1 MRILIVHNIL
11 NDSVSVSGVLKH
23 YAFMANAW
31 IEAGHQTDFVVAKAG
46 FTQLRQLSPE
56 AGLISSDN
64 LFDATKNMSKTWQ
77 NMPAFLWRMWN
88 AHWLRLREKY
98 DVVYASGPFI
108 FEVYAAR
115 VLAGRLRVK
124 WVAKV
129 QHVLHSQP
137 KRDGIFNRMF
147 LQSERIS
154 ARWMNRRAAVIMCLS
169 KVVQDDYRA
178 LEEEMNLT
186 PAKTVQVGCG
196 IDFEA
201 MIDGSGENKEFD
213 VVFLGRIHEQKGVFD
228 LPRTWN
234 AVIKK
239 RPKAKLLIIGSGP
252 HREAMEAR
260 LKELGLSDS
269 VTVAGSVD
277 EAEKN
282 RLLARSRVGIS
293 LSYEEGWGLSV
304 TEFLA
309 AGMPVVAYRLP
320 VFDQVFPDQLELVPP
335 GEAEAA
341 GDEIL
346 GLLENEQRRR
356 DRGAAGREFAR
367 KYDFRAIAEEELQ
380 TLRTAI
386 EDSQ

>member
-46 FTQLRQLSPE
+46 FPQLRELAPK
-56 AGLISSDN
+56 AGLLSSDN
-64 LFDATKNMSKTWQ
+64 LFDATRNLAKTWQ

-88 AHWLRLREKY
+88 AHWLRLRDKY

-115 VLAGRLRVK
+115 VLARRAGAK

-137 KRDGIFNRMF
+137 KRDGLFNRMF

-154 ARWMNRRAAVIMCLS
+154 ARWMNRRAAVTMCLS

-178 LEEEMNLT
+178 LEESMGLT
-186 PAKTVQVGCG
+186 PSPTVQVGCG
-196 IDFEA
+196 IDFGA
-201 MIDGSGENKEFD
+201 MIDGRGMEKEFD
-213 VVFLGRIHEQKGVFD
+213 VVFLGRVHEQKGVFD
-228 LPRTWN
+228 LPGMWRS
-234 AVIKK
+234 VLEEC
-239 RPKAKLLIIGSGP
+239 PGAKLLVIGSGP
-252 HREAMEAR
+252 HRDAMETR
-260 LKELGLSDS
+260 FQELGIQKT
-269 VTVAGSVD
+269 VTCAGGVE

-282 RLLARSRVGIS
+282 RLLARSKIGIS

-309 AGMPVVAYRLP
+309 AGLPVVAYRLP
-320 VFDQVFPDQLELVPP
+320 VFDQVFPDQLDLVDP
-335 GEAEAA
+335 GDATAA
-341 GDEIL
+341 ARKIVKLLGDE
-346 GLLENEQRRR
+346 GRR
-356 DRGAAGREFAR
+356 DGRGAAGREFAR
-367 KYDFRAIAEEELQ
+367 KYDYREIAVAELEV
-380 TLRTAI
+380 LRNAVGK
-386 EDSQ
+386 D